1 VTEGRSP
8 DDTSDDV
15 ALIAR
20 CADGDDPAWSEFLRR
35 YGNFVDFMVRRALSS
50 QAGRIPG
57 PDEVADVRDE
67 VLAWL
72 VENDGRVLR
81 TYRGESRLTS
91 WIGVVIGRRAR
102 RIARRGAGLDAKT
115 VSLDA
120 LTPEAT
126 SHLAFDA
133 RSEDAAGSRQA
144 ALGRLGAALEAIP
157 ERDRLLLKGAFY
169 EKRSYTE
176 LAEELGVRP
185 DSIGQ
190 LLYRAKQRLKKQLG
204 DASFLEQL
212 SGLFLVVLS
221 SMCSASAGLACR
233 FGQGPEAAARPA
245 PGGPP
250 SGREA

>member
-1 VTEGRSP
+1 MTEGRSP
-8 DDTSDDV
+8 DETSADV
-15 ALIAR
+15 ALVAR
-20 CADGDDPAWSEFLRR
+20 CADGDDDAWAEFLRR

-50 QAGRIPG
+50 QGGRLPG
-57 PDEVADVRDE
+57 PDEVIDVRDE

-133 RSEDAAGSRQA
+133 SGDDAAGSREQ
-144 ALGRLGAALEAIP
+144 ALGKLGAALDAIP

-176 LAEELGVRP
+176 LADELGVRP

-204 DASFLEQL
+204 DARFLEQL
-212 SGLFLVVLS
+212 SGLLLPLLFLVERRS
-221 SMCSASAGLACR
+221 
-233 FGQGPEAAARPA
+233 
-245 PGGPP
+245 
-250 SGREA
+250 